1 MTIHFNRYNLC
12 FYKYT
17 ECRDK
22 YKSLY
27 LIVCIYVLYRL
38 LSILLWKMSAIR
50 YNVLDGRAFSHG
62 CYRTLVEYKDSCFL
76 SIFLWFSVR
85 FLCSE
90 YLRCLI
96 RLEKCRCFIT
106 CVFICTCAKFLKLYV
121 FSTHCILMII
131 NQSSILL
138 FYISF

>member
-1 MTIHFNRYNLC
+1 MQIVVFNCFAYTCCTAFFQSFCGKCPLSDTTYWMVGHFRMDV
-12 FYKYT
+12 T
-17 ECRDK
+17 E
-22 YKSLY
+22 
-27 LIVCIYVLYRL
+27 RL
-38 LSILLWKMSAIR
+38 LNTKI
-50 YNVLDGRAFSHG
+50 VVF
-62 CYRTLVEYKDSCFL
+62 LVF
-76 SIFLWFSVR
+76 FLWFSVR

-131 NQSSILL
+131 NQSSILS
-138 FYISF
+138 FYIFL